1 MKPDVPHRFSAR
13 RAGFRRF
20 GRAAR
25 NLSGAHA
32 LRPRRKTMVVATK
45 EEHPVPFVVGRIS
58 KADRRLMVLEP
69 ETPSPI
75 PGPWDLRAV
84 FGL

>member
-1 MKPDVPHRFSAR
+1 M
-13 RAGFRRF
+13 
-20 GRAAR
+20 
-25 NLSGAHA
+25 
-32 LRPRRKTMVVATK
+32 TTK
-45 EEHPVPFVVGRIS
+45 EEQSIPFVVGRIS

-69 ETPSPI
+69 ATPSPI